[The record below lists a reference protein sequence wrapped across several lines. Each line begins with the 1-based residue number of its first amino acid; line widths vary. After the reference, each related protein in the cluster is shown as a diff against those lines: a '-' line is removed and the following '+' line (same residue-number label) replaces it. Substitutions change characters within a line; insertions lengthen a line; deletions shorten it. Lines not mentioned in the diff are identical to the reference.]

1 MAEIEINDFSLF
13 WAIRCPMYI
22 IKRLTVPTSG
32 YRGLAHLAEC
42 SGHILRILAISR
54 EDDAY

>member
-1 MAEIEINDFSLF
+1 MAEIEINDFFSLLGNT
-13 WAIRCPMYI
+13 MYI

-42 SGHILRILAISR
+42 SGHIKNPGHIKRG
-54 EDDAY
+54 